1 MTEGTPGARSLAGTR
16 ARIIDLIRRSPTTV
30 TDIATALDLTYN
42 AVRGHL
48 TALERDGLVRTGEPR
63 RGGTRPAAVYELA
76 PGVDDALSR
85 AYMPF
90 ASHLVRTLSET
101 LSERQLDDIMRVV
114 GHRLSAE
121 WPRPHGTVPER
132 VESASALLQE
142 LGAPNEVR
150 RRNGTLEIHGFGC
163 LLAAAVHGKPHVCR
177 AMEALL
183 GAVIGEPVRECCDR
197 GERPRC
203 CFSIE
208 VSPDEH
214 RAPVS

>member
-1 MTEGTPGARSLAGTR
+1 MSERVPEPRSLAGTR
-16 ARIIDLIRRSPTTV
+16 GRIIDLIRRSPTTV
-30 TDIATALDLTYN
+30 TEIAGALDLTYN

-48 TALERDGLVRTGEPR
+48 TALERDGLVRTGKLR

-90 ASHLVRTLSET
+90 ASHLVRTLSER
-101 LSERQLDDIMRVV
+101 LPEPQLDDMMRVV
-114 GHRLSAE
+114 GRRLSDD
-121 WPRPHGTVPER
+121 WPRPRGTVAER
-132 VESASALLQE
+132 VDRASQLLQE
-142 LGAPNEVR
+142 LGAPSEVR
-150 RRNGTLEIHGFGC
+150 RANGTLEIHGFGC

-183 GAVIGEPVRECCDR
+183 GSFIGAPVRECCDR

-203 CFSIE
+203 CFSIDAGDGTE
-208 VSPDEH
+208 LAHPS
-214 RAPVS
+214 